1 MCVVLC
7 FFSLP
12 FFVAFFLFCLCFFV
26 AFLIFF
32 FFLFLA
38 AEAPQTF
45 NNNTGRGGG
54 ERAGQSD
61 GAMARHQTQG
71 HHRKGAE
78 AKIGVRHSQF

>member
-1 MCVVLC
+1 MCV
-7 FFSLP
+7 FFLP
-12 FFVAFFLFCLCFFV
+12 FFVAFFFLFCLCFFV

-38 AEAPQTF
+38 AEAPQTV

-61 GAMARHQTQG
+61 GAVAGHQNAGTPEG
-71 HHRKGAE
+71 GGDR
-78 AKIGVRHSQF
+78 S